1 MRRGLNKNIV
11 RKRALSV
18 KLSATVLLVSFL
30 LALAGAFPAA
40 ALTDGVLDY
49 IVQNGEATVTACRAE
64 SQTYTL
70 PETVGGYPLTTL
82 GTGFMQNNTQVREL
96 IVPASVKRVQEQCSA
111 IIGLYV
117 KYVSWGRSHLKNRC
131 SIWHRA

>member
-82 GTGFMQNNTQVREL
+82 GTGFMQNNTQVRDCL
-96 IVPASVKRVQEQCSA
+96 LLHI
-111 IIGLYV
+111 
-117 KYVSWGRSHLKNRC
+117 
-131 SIWHRA
+131 